1 MLEELPNEV
10 QLNLFIY
17 FCNAEDKIVIIIIF
31 YVNIWFHKYMQVK
44 MSYMLIRLN
53 YYTLLF
59 FMF

>member
-1 MLEELPNEV
+1 MRYK
-10 QLNLFIY
+10 LNLFIY